1 MFRNM
6 IISYDLRKQ
15 KDYKT
20 LIEAIQK
27 LGQAS
32 RILESVWY
40 VRTEYTAVQIR
51 DYLKGHIDSD
61 DGVAVFGCSRN
72 TWATYG
78 VNAEKM
84 KSLWHY

>member
-6 IISYDLRKQ
+6 IISYDLRNQ
-15 KDYKT
+15 KDYKI

-32 RILESVWY
+32 RVLESVWY

-51 DYLKGHIDSD
+51 DHLKNHIDND
-61 DGVAVFGCSRN
+61 DGVAVFDCSNN

-78 VNAEKM
+78 ANAEKM
-84 KSLWHY
+84 KSLWCY

>member
-20 LIEAIQK
+20 LIDAIQK

-32 RILESVWY
+32 RVLESVWY

-51 DYLKGHIDSD
+51 DYLKNYIDND
-61 DGVAVFGCSRN
+61 DGVAVFDCSNN
-72 TWATYG
+72 TWATSR

-84 KSLWHY
+84 KSLWCY